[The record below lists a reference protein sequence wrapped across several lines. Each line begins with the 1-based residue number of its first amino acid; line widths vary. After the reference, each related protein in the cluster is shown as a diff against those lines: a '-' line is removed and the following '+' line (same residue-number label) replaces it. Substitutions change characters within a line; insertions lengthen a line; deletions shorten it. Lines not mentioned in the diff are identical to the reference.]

1 MENEIMIFDNKE
13 KSEIKNMSDELVIL
27 IGDLKEVI
35 SKIKDIAI
43 IVDSNH
49 YISHYEVINK
59 PDYYLEAFH
68 LLSDV
73 VEKLQNEPTEEA
85 VSRLQKPIET
95 IKKSFFELEDLIYT
109 IIKEGIE
116 YTESINELIISK
128 RDYSRLIIDKQLNEK
143 YKNLIEHINISLEW
157 YIDNEKTKK
166 IVTLQKTIIENP
178 IPKQPLNFVE
188 LFIPEFQKKISV
200 MFERLQLNG
209 FIDKNNYWIINTN
222 INEPAKLFYYLKDNK
237 VMKSHKFAPAIKCF
251 YNEFGC
257 EVVEKANG
265 NPRACTRT
273 NLLIQCDNET
283 EKIYNSFLLTLINQK

>member
-1 MENEIMIFDNKE
+1 MIFDNKE